1 MSSGV
6 IVSKANRALVIPR
19 NGKTVTL
26 FPSAHAMAHL
36 GEDKLVV
43 PHGHREFLLL
53 RRIGY
58 EVPNPMFSYYDWAGG
73 KPFSVQKATCASMTA
88 YPRSY
93 VLNDMGTGK
102 SRAALWAWDYLHGNG
117 LCGKLLIVAPRSTLY
132 FTWASEVFATL
143 PGRKCN
149 VLYGPKKKRLELLD
163 DRSADI
169 YVVNHDGVRVIEK
182 ELASRTDIDVLVLD
196 ELAVYRNNSDRSKSM
211 RKFAARF
218 PWVWGM
224 TGRPMPT
231 EVTDVWAQCK
241 IVTPDR
247 VPAFFKQVREMLMT
261 KISNYKYLPKPEAT
275 ARAFEMMKPHVRY
288 SLDDVVELPDMVIP
302 PPRGIPLSAEQS
314 AMYKKMAREFQLL
327 VKQQVITAVN
337 AAAAMGKLLQ
347 ISVGCVY
354 TQAPKFVTID
364 STPRQ
369 QELIDILEG
378 VEGKVLVFV
387 PYRHA
392 LEQLS
397 HLLAGEGGGLW
408 WKGKSIENVMVHG
421 DTPNRDKIFNEFQ
434 NTPRYKALLA
444 HPACLAHGITLT
456 AARTIIWYG
465 PIASLDIFDQANARI
480 RRVGQTHKQQIIRF
494 QSTPVE
500 KRFYKLLE
508 TRQGI
513 QAELLKMFEDATG
526 SAI

>member
-1 MSSGV
+1 MSQGI
-6 IVSKANRALVIPR
+6 IVSRANKALVIPR
-19 NGKTVTL
+19 NGKTITL
-26 FPSAHAMAHL
+26 FPAAHAITHL
-36 GEDKLVV
+36 NEDKLVI
-43 PHGHREFLLL
+43 PHGHREFMLLK
-53 RRIGY
+53 RIGY
-58 EVPNPMFSYYDWAGG
+58 ECPNPMFNYYDWAGG

-102 SRAALWAWDYLHGNG
+102 TRAALWAWDYLHGNG
-117 LCGKLLIVAPRSTLY
+117 LCGKLLVVAPLSTLN
-132 FTWASEVFATL
+132 FVWAAEIFKTL

-149 VLYGPKKKRLELLD
+149 VLHGSKKLRLERLNDL
-163 DRSADI
+163 SADI
-169 YVVNHDGVRVIEK
+169 YVINHDGLRTIEA
-182 ELASRTDIDVLVLD
+182 ELAKRTDIDVLVLD
-196 ELAVYRNNSDRSKSM
+196 ELAVYRNNSDRSKHM

-241 IVTPDR
+241 IVTPER
-247 VPAFFKQVREMLMT
+247 VPAFFKQAREMLMV
-261 KISNYKYLPKPEAT
+261 KGFNNYQYFPKADAVT
-275 ARAFEMMKPHVRY
+275 RAFDMMKPHVRY

-302 PPRGIPLSAEQS
+302 PPRDIPLSAEQ
-314 AMYKKMAREFQLL
+314 AALYKKMAREFQLL

-347 ISVGCVY
+347 ISCGCIYTKAPVY
-354 TQAPKFVTID
+354 VTVD
-364 STPRQ
+364 SSPRQ
-369 QELIDILEG
+369 QELIDIIEG
-378 VEGKVLVFV
+378 VEGKVIVFV

-392 LEQLS
+392 LTELS
-397 HLLAGEGGGLW
+397 KLLNQPQGHDAGPRVEHA
-408 WKGKSIENVMVHG
+408 MVHG
-421 DTPNRDKIFNEFQ
+421 DVTNRDLIFNDFQ

-456 AARTIIWYG
+456 AARTIVWYG

-480 RRVGQTHKQQIIRF
+480 RRVGQTEKQQVIRF

-508 TRQGI
+508 TRQDI
-513 QAELLKMFEDATG
+513 QQELLKMFEDATG
-526 SAI
+526 AVT